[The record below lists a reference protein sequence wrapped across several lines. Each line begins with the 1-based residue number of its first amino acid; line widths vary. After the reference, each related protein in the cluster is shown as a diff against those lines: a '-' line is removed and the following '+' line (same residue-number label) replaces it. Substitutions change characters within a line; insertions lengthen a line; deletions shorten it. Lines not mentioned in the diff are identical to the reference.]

1 VLGVWRVFEKRR
13 ITFMWGWWEWN
24 VIIGMNISF
33 VEGIGEVAMEDLVEE
48 EELAFWWEEG
58 GVESQTCGLS
68 LARALTHERSL
79 SEAER
84 TDHQNPYAHKS
95 YKHPARLRILPPRF
109 HHPHN
114 PP

>member
-1 VLGVWRVFEKRR
+1 
-13 ITFMWGWWEWN
+13 
-24 VIIGMNISF
+24 
-33 VEGIGEVAMEDLVEE
+33 VEGIGEITVQDLVEE

-58 GVESQTCGLS
+58 GVESQACGLS

-95 YKHPARLRILPPRF
+95 YKHSARPRILPPRS
-109 HHPHN
+109 HHPHTR
-114 PP
+114 P